1 MISPIT
7 LVFRLSD
14 VEREPINRLV
24 NARQKRTFLRR
35 WRYCGDRRRERD
47 DCRREVDPIF
57 ANEIFHFTNGRE
69 SIAAAVENVDS
80 PFRLFADGKRPI
92 RYADPTNEIVVV

>member
-7 LVFRLSD
+7 FVLSLSD
-14 VEREPINRLV
+14 VEREPIDSLV

-35 WRYCGDRRRERD
+35 RRYCGDRRSKRD
-47 DCRREVDPIF
+47 DCRRQIDPIF
-57 ANEIFHFTNGRE
+57 SNEIFHFINGRE
-69 SIAAAVENVDS
+69 SIAAAVENVNP

-92 RYADPTNEIVVV
+92 RYADPTNEVVVA

>member
-24 NARQKRTFLRR
+24 YARQKRTFLRR
-35 WRYCGDRRRERD
+35 RRYCGDRRSERD
-47 DCRREVDPIF
+47 DCRRKVNPVF

-69 SIAAAVENVDS
+69 SIAAAVENVNP
-80 PFRLFADGKRPI
+80 PFRLFANGKCPI
-92 RYADPTNEIVVV
+92 RYADPTNEVVVV